1 MNSTHP
7 SGAYI
12 TLYPPSMTR
21 ILVVAIGVV
30 FAMTWIAGGPDDL
43 TVLEHFGANFG
54 ILVADGE
61 LWRLVASMF
70 LHGGVLHLALNGYAL
85 YLLGRN
91 IEAFYGRWAFLFLV
105 LASGVI
111 GSIASAMRSDLPS
124 VGASGGIFGLL
135 GASIVFAFRFR
146 GVLPPR
152 VTKVM
157 GTALL
162 PWVALNIGLG
172 VLIPFIDMNAH
183 IGGLLGGA
191 ALAFVVSPRALREAA
206 GTYDPATSRS
216 LASASLAI
224 LLVTAVSAGE
234 HVIRTRGM
242 PIDPRVASSLVWN
255 DPQAA
260 LRDLNQALAENPDD
274 PELLMARAQIH
285 TIAENWIDAI
295 RDYQHVLAIAPDN
308 GLAANNLAWVLLE
321 EAPEELRNWTEAER
335 LATKA
340 LALSPDDPYVLG
352 TYGTMRL
359 RRGDSAEAAEYLGRA
374 LEKERPRAAESTDRY
389 LLAIA
394 LSRSG
399 DKAGAE
405 KAFRRAVRTD
415 PGNPYRS
422 EARAAVEGS
431 ATQSAPSL

>member
-1 MNSTHP
+1 
-7 SGAYI
+7 
-12 TLYPPSMTR
+12 
-21 ILVVAIGVV
+21 
-30 FAMTWIAGGPDDL
+30 
-43 TVLEHFGANFG
+43 
-54 ILVADGE
+54 
-61 LWRLVASMF
+61 
-70 LHGGVLHLALNGYAL
+70 
-85 YLLGRN
+85 
-91 IEAFYGRWAFLFLV
+91 
-105 LASGVI
+105 
-111 GSIASAMRSDLPS
+111 
-124 VGASGGIFGLL
+124 
-135 GASIVFAFRFR
+135 
-146 GVLPPR
+146 
-152 VTKVM
+152 
-157 GTALL
+157 
-162 PWVALNIGLG
+162 
-172 VLIPFIDMNAH
+172 
-183 IGGLLGGA
+183 
-191 ALAFVVSPRALREAA
+191 
-206 GTYDPATSRS
+206 
-216 LASASLAI
+216 
-224 LLVTAVSAGE
+224 
-234 HVIRTRGM
+234 M

-285 TIAENWIDAI
+285 TIAENWIDSI
-295 RDYQHVLAIAPDN
+295 RDYQHVLAIAPDH

-321 EAPEELRNWTEAER
+321 ETPEELRNWTEAER

-399 DKAGAE
+399 DEAGAE